1 VKVEYRKSL
10 HESFLIKLSTTQKA
24 YANQENFVYGDT
36 TPLISFEFP
45 SNELMSFTL
54 NYIEAF
60 ITFLSARTCHVMSDF
75 SGMHARG
82 LR

>member
-54 NYIEAF
+54 
-60 ITFLSARTCHVMSDF
+60 
-75 SGMHARG
+75 
-82 LR
+82 